1 MDAFVTFATDAA
13 SWSGSNGIP
22 TRLLEHLL
30 LAVVAV
36 LVATAIALPAGLYI
50 GHTGKGQ
57 LLGVNLANIGRAIPS
72 YAVMVMILPVA
83 LAWAP
88 TLGYEPRLGLSVI
101 PIFLAMVLLAIPPI
115 LVAAYSG
122 LREVDRD
129 LVESAR
135 GMGMQERQILLGIE
149 IPLASP
155 ILVGGYRTAML
166 QVIATATIGAILD
179 GGGLGQFI
187 VDGISRRDD
196 GMLYTGVVLVAAL
209 AIGVDIGMS
218 WLQRRL
224 TPRALRPGAT
234 SRPDPAAPP
243 DSATARR
250 SVA

>member
-1 MDAFVTFATDAA
+1 MDALVSFATDAA
-13 SWSGSNGIP
+13 SWSGPDGIP

-30 LAVVAV
+30 LAVIAV
-36 LVATAIALPAGLYI
+36 LVATAIALPAGLFI

-88 TLGYEPRLGLSVI
+88 TLGYDPRLGLSVI

-155 ILVGGYRTAML
+155 ILVGGYRTALL

-187 VDGISRRDD
+187 VDGIARRDD
-196 GMLYTGVVLVAAL
+196 GMLYTGVVLVATL

-224 TPRALRPGAT
+224 TPPALRPAAT
-234 SRPDPAAPP
+234 VRPDASGPP
-243 DSATARR
+243 DVATVPGV
-250 SVA
+250 VA

>member
-1 MDAFVTFATDAA
+1 MDALIRFTTDSAN
-13 SWSGSNGIP
+13 WSGPNGIP
-22 TRLLEHLL
+22 TRLLEHLV

-36 LVATAIALPAGLYI
+36 LVATVIALPAGLYI

-57 LLGVNLANIGRAIPS
+57 LLGINIANIGRAIPS
-72 YAVMVMILPVA
+72 YAVMVMILPLA
-83 LAWAP
+83 LAGAP
-88 TLGYEPRLGLSVI
+88 VLGYNPRLGLSVI

-187 VDGISRRDD
+187 VDGIARRND
-196 GMLYTGVVLVAAL
+196 GMLYAGVVLVAAL
-209 AIGVDIGMS
+209 AIGVDVGMS

-224 TPRALRPGAT
+224 TPRALRPGAMART
-234 SRPDPAAPP
+234 ASAPDTTA
-243 DSATARR
+243 SATGGTL
-250 SVA
+250 